1 MAQGYRI
8 ADNFT
13 LPPEAVTETFAV
25 LARRGSGKT
34 YTSAVL
40 TEEFAE
46 AGAIFAVI
54 DPVGVWWGLRFAAD
68 GKGPGYPVLILGGE
82 HGDLPLTKDMGEA
95 VAELLVSQRIPMVLD
110 LSLMRKT
117 DQRSFMTVFAETLY
131 FRNREALHL
140 IIDEADLYAPQRTFA
155 GMERLLGAIEDLVRR
170 GRARGIGI
178 TLISQRPASLNK
190 DVLTQAE
197 VLIALRMS
205 SQWDR
210 DAIDSW
216 VQAHGTDQERQ
227 ELMSSLASMP
237 VGEAWVWSPGWLHE
251 FRRIRVRTR
260 RTFDSSATPKV
271 GAAVRVP
278 TGQAK
283 IDLEHVRLLLST
295 APTEEAPEKGAKSTA
310 HLEKRIKELE
320 ARLREAESRPVTQI
334 IADPV
339 DKAAIQKGL
348 SAIAAGVITIE
359 RALAAEP
366 SLPGKPSTPPEA
378 PSDAPEAPGGI
389 RAGERRILDALRMRH
404 PLTMTRQQV
413 ATLARLKP
421 SSGTFITYW
430 GHLKRDGL
438 LVEIGNEVSLT
449 DAGFAAIGNS
459 RPDTPQTPE
468 EVRAIWR
475 SALRAGEVRMLDAL
489 LAVRPAWIGRA
500 DLAAQAG
507 LEPTSGTF
515 NTYLGTL
522 RRNGLVEV
530 LGSQVKASEVFDLI
544 ASHG

>member
-1 MAQGYRI
+1 MGRGYQI
-8 ADNFT
+8 ADDFS
-13 LPPEAVTETFAV
+13 LPLEAVTETFAI

-46 AGAIFAVI
+46 AEAVFAVI

-95 VAELLVSQRIPMVLD
+95 VAEILVSQRIPMILD
-110 LSLMRKT
+110 LSSMRKSE
-117 DQRSFMTVFAETLY
+117 QRSFMTAFAETLY
-131 FRNREALHL
+131 FKNREALHL
-140 IIDEADLYAPQRTFA
+140 IIDEADLYAPQRMST
-155 GMERLLGAIEDLVRR
+155 GLERLLGAIEDLVRR
-170 GRARGIGI
+170 GRARGIGV

-190 DVLTQAE
+190 DVLTQTE

-205 SQWDR
+205 SQWDQG
-210 DAIDSW
+210 AIDSW
-216 VQAHGTDQERQ
+216 VQAHGTDEQRE
-227 ELMSSLASMP
+227 ELMASLASLP

-251 FRRIRVRTR
+251 FRRIRVRKR

-271 GAAVRVP
+271 GAAVKRP
-278 TGQAK
+278 TGQAQ
-283 IDLEHVRLLLST
+283 INLERIKSLLSAVSPDKAE
-295 APTEEAPEKGAKSTA
+295 APTQTGAA
-310 HLEKRIKELE
+310 RLERQITELE

-339 DKAAIQKGL
+339 DKDAIRRSLNAITAAAK
-348 SAIAAGVITIE
+348 AIE
-359 RALAAEP
+359 QALAAEP
-366 SLPGKPSTPPEA
+366 LAPKKPSAPPETS
-378 PSDAPEAPGGI
+378 SDTPEAPGGL

-421 SSGTFITYW
+421 SSGTFNTYW

-438 LVEIGNEVSLT
+438 LVEVGNEVSLT

-459 RPDTPQTPE
+459 RPGTPQTPE
-468 EVRAIWR
+468 DVRAMWR
-475 SALRAGEVRMLDAL
+475 SVLRAGEVRMLDAL
-489 LAVRPAWIGRA
+489 LEARPGWLSRA
-500 DLAAQAG
+500 NLAAQAG

-530 LGSQVKASEVFDLI
+530 LGSQVKASDVFDLI
-544 ASHG
+544 ADHT